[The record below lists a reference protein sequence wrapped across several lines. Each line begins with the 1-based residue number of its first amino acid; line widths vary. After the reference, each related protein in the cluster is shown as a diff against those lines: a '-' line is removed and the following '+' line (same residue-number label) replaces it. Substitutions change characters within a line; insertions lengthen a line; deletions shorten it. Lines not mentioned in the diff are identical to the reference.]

1 MSAMRRPAVHRRA
14 ALLGGVLWALGLTAQ
29 AQVQSPATSPP
40 RDAAAPAPAP
50 SQGTF
55 RTQTLPREA
64 AAWGRRQHQA
74 LPLGPREL
82 VLTFDDGPR
91 PGSTPRI
98 LATLAEHGVLAT
110 FFMVGQALDAH
121 PELARQV
128 RDAGHSV
135 ALHSWGHPAL
145 NQMSDSA
152 QAADLQPALAAF
164 ERTFGGPPPA
174 YRFPFLAVAPATV
187 AALAARRITVFSA
200 DAGAEDWLP
209 NQTPQMLT
217 DRLMKQLDEAGGG
230 IVLLHDAQ
238 DQTADALPLMLRT
251 LKAQGWRV
259 VHLRWP

>member
-1 MSAMRRPAVHRRA
+1 LVGACLVLASVGVSA
-14 ALLGGVLWALGLTAQ
+14 G
-29 AQVQSPATSPP
+29 
-40 RDAAAPAPAP
+40 APAPVSNLTEATQPAAP
-50 SQGTF
+50 PAETGRLGTF
-55 RTQTLPREA
+55 RTWTLPREA
-64 AAWGRRQHQA
+64 AAWGRRQHQP

-110 FFMVGQALDAH
+110 FFMVGQALHAH

-128 RDAGHSV
+128 RAAGHSV

-145 NQMSDSA
+145 NQLSDSA
-152 QAADLQPALAAF
+152 QAAELQQALAAF

-174 YRFPFLAVAPATV
+174 YRFPFLAVAPATM
-187 AALAARRITVFSA
+187 AALAAQRIAVFSA

-209 NQTPQMLT
+209 QQTPQMLT
-217 DRLMKQLDEAGGG
+217 ERLMKQLDEAGGG

-238 DQTADALPLMLRT
+238 DQTAEALPLMLRT